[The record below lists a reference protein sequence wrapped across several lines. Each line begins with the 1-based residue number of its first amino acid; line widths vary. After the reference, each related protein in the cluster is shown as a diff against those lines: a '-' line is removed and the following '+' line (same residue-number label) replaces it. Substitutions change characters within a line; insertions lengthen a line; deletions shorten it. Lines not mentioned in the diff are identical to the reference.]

1 MKRKVGDSVGNYRI
15 EGCIK
20 ETRNAY
26 LYKAVLCEDN
36 GDQTKLPY
44 VIKQYKEDMHMD
56 NNKELE
62 ITQNIDSNCS
72 DSIVVPILHRKWD
85 EKEKV
90 YAVMQSRE
98 QGGKFLSDLIEKL
111 EKDGNRIPISVQLD
125 ILEKLLISVKSLHE
139 CLKKDEKHEGYLHL
153 DLHPGNIFI
162 ESVDVTQT
170 PIRIGAVKFIDFYNA
185 LPIRRV
191 DKIAERSDADA
202 IGITAGYSAPEIDI
216 TGRKCFSYS
225 ADLYSVAAIAA
236 RMYTGKNVKDILSNF
251 DKSVQECECICTEIP
266 LVDMLMKKFILCG
279 LEYNSRYRYKT
290 AQDMM
295 SFLSNVKKCEENK
308 HVYYDLFATAYD
320 LCIMP
325 NEIEP
330 FQVETHKYEE
340 AVRKLDQVLHSNNID
355 RGKCL
360 YIFELLWKMKP
371 QDLSEDSMYKL
382 ISSGIASNNHYA
394 KTDRVVELCE
404 VLEKHKT
411 QMPLMEYLDVVNRC
425 AVAYADSYKIE
436 CAYDMIKNNVLS
448 LEKIKEIY
456 AQVAYE
462 NQMDKEM
469 SSKMILLGRSYSA
482 LGCYATM
489 LGKYDEAYKMF
500 ENALNEFEISPDNRK
515 ITMSHILHYSVEIK
529 DKDLFKKY
537 AAEYLEGKFDTIDG
551 VKVVYDRYVKEICEN
566 VSSNTGMCISIMYK
580 MHALVKGI
588 YSFYMEE
595 MNSGFAEDIYNFICN
610 EDIVKLGEHPLQLV
624 YKYNGMILDAYYKN
638 KACPN
643 EYLEKVNDA
652 FMKSLTCIGDGVIDM
667 RKPLNIFMLI
677 TYQTMATYNIL
688 TSQEKE
694 NEELLECMMDHVNM
708 DESKWVELRKKI
720 NSIKTDEIRDLVS
733 ILCFEYN

>member
-1 MKRKVGDSVGNYRI
+1 MKRNTGDMIGNYKI

-20 ETRNAY
+20 ETHNAY
-26 LYKAVLCEDN
+26 LYKAVLLEDN
-36 GDQTKLPY
+36 GDQAKLPY
-44 VIKQYKEDMHMD
+44 VIKQYKEDIHMD
-56 NNKELE
+56 NNKEIK
-62 ITQNIDSNCS
+62 ITQDIDSNCS

-98 QGGKFLSDLIEKL
+98 QGGKFLCDLIEEL
-111 EKDGNRIPISVQLD
+111 EKGGNRIPISVQLD
-125 ILEKLLISVKSLHE
+125 ILEKLLSSVKSLHE
-139 CLKKDEKHEGYLHL
+139 CLKKDEIYEGYLHL
-153 DLHPGNIFI
+153 DLHPGNIFV

-170 PIRIGAVKFIDFYNA
+170 PIKIGAVKFIDFYNA

-191 DKIAERSDADA
+191 DKTAERTDKDA

-216 TGRKCFSYS
+216 TGRKCFSYA

-236 RMYTGKNVKDILSNF
+236 RMYTGKNVKDMLANF
-251 DKSVQECECICTEIP
+251 DKGVQECECICTEVP

-279 LEYNSRYRYKT
+279 LEYNSRYRYNT

-320 LCIMP
+320 LCITT
-325 NEIEP
+325 NEVESFKIEKNK
-330 FQVETHKYEE
+330 FED
-340 AVRKLDQVLHSNNID
+340 AVRKLDQVLHSNDID

-371 QDLSEDSMYKL
+371 KDLSEDSMYKL

-394 KTDRVVELCE
+394 KTDKVMELCE
-404 VLEKHKT
+404 ELEKHKT
-411 QMPLMEYLDVVNRC
+411 QMPLMDYLDVVNRC
-425 AVAYADSYKIE
+425 AVAYADSYKIN
-436 CAYDMIKNNVLS
+436 CAYDMIYNNVES
-448 LEKIKEIY
+448 LEKIKGIY
-456 AQVAYE
+456 AQVACE
-462 NQMDKEM
+462 NQMNKEI

-489 LGKYDEAYKMF
+489 LGEYEEAGKMF
-500 ENALNEFEISPDNRK
+500 DNALNEFAMSPDNRK
-515 ITMSHILHYSVEIK
+515 ITMSHMLHYSVETK
-529 DKDLFKKY
+529 DKNLFKQY
-537 AAEYLEGKFDTIDG
+537 AAEYLEGNFDTIDD
-551 VKVVYDRYVKEICEN
+551 VKVVYDRYVKEICDN
-566 VSSNTGMCISIMYK
+566 INDNIGKCISILYK
-580 MHALVKGI
+580 MYALVKGI

-595 MNSGFAEDIYNFICN
+595 MNAEFVEDIYDFICN
-610 EDIVKLGEHPLQLV
+610 EDIVKLGEHPLQLI

-638 KACPN
+638 NGCAN
-643 EYLEKVNDA
+643 ECLDKVNDA
-652 FMKSLTCIGDGVIDM
+652 FMKSLTCIRDGAIDM
-667 RKPLNIFMLI
+667 GKPLNIYMLI
-677 TYQTMATYNIL
+677 TYQTMAIYNIL

-694 NEELLECMMDHVNM
+694 NEELLECMLGHANM
-708 DESKWVELRKKI
+708 DENKWKELKEKL
-720 NSIKTDEIRDLVS
+720 NSIKTEEIRDLTS